1 MISDVALVLLMY
13 SIITGIE
20 LGKACAKQYT
30 DDIITA
36 CIACA
41 GLIFI
46 LFFKN
51 PGQERIEYMAAWV
64 ISLVVVGMVSI
75 STDVIIK
82 ERVQFRKELRKYED
96 EQQRFRQKVDVVG
109 LCSASELSRQV
120 LFGQEGCETGHSDG
134 KKEFSR

>member
-1 MISDVALVLLMY
+1 MIGDVTLALLVCN
-13 SIITGIE
+13 IITGIE
-20 LGKACAKQYT
+20 LSKACAKRHE

-51 PGQERIEYMAAWV
+51 PGQEGIEYMAYWV
-64 ISLVVVGMVSI
+64 ISLAVVGAASI

-82 ERVQFRKELRKYED
+82 ERMQFRKELRKYED
-96 EQQRFRQKVDVVG
+96 GQQRFRQKVDVMG